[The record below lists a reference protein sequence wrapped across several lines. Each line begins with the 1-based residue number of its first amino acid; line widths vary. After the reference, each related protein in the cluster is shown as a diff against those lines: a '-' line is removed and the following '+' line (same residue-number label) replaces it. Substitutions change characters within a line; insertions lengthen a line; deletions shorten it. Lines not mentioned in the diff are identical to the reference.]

1 MNERA
6 PVKRFAPFAC
16 EKKPATGS
24 RAMVVANHPL
34 ASAAGAEMLLAGGN
48 AVDAAVAALFALT
61 VVEPMMVGV
70 LGGGIAHIRLAN
82 GRHVV
87 LDGLGTAPGAAHGA
101 MYETVSDAL
110 PRYRETAGR
119 ANQVGPLAVAVP
131 GALAGWCR
139 ALRDFGTL
147 STEDV
152 TAPAVRLAERGFTAT
167 PYLADCV
174 ADLASDLGHDPG
186 LSALFLPGGTPLRAG
201 ARVVQPEYAQTLRTI
216 AREGAD
222 ALYAGELGSAL
233 VEAMS
238 RTGGLVTREDL
249 GAYRVIERDPIRGAY
264 RGFEILG
271 PPPPA
276 SSGVHVV
283 QMLNLLEGFDVGA
296 MGFGSPDAVHLLAEV
311 MKIAFA
317 DRAVATA
324 DPAFIE
330 VPVERLTGKGY
341 AEQRRRLIDP
351 ARTRR
356 WEPGV
361 PAAAAKSGAARQAA
375 RDAPGGSGAPGGPEV
390 PGRLEAPG
398 GSGAPGR
405 LEAPGGSE
413 ALDGSGVPGRLEAP
427 GGSGVPGRLEAPGGS
442 GAPGRLEAPGGFGA
456 PGGSE
461 ALDGSGVPDGPG
473 AEVGTALGREPGCT
487 THVTVAD
494 AEGNVVA
501 TTQTINGLFGAC
513 IRIPG
518 TGMIANNYMF
528 NFDPHPGRALSVEP
542 GKRVFTSMA
551 PMMVRREGQLLYA
564 LGLPGGLRIFPSAL
578 QALVNLL
585 DHGMTLQE
593 AVEAPR
599 IWTEGGAVEMEEA
612 FPEAVGKALADR
624 GHEVERLP
632 RIGGGMN
639 AIAFADDGGLTGAA
653 CWRADG
659 TPVAIAGG
667 LARAGVRFSGM

>member
-1 MNERA
+1 MK
-6 PVKRFAPFAC
+6 PTKRFTTFAC
-16 EKKPATGS
+16 EKRPAVGS
-24 RAMVVANHPL
+24 RAMVVTNHPL
-34 ASAAGAEMLLAGGN
+34 ASAAGAEMLLGGGN
-48 AVDAAVAALFALT
+48 AVDAAAAALFALT

-70 LGGGIAHIRLAN
+70 LGGGIAHIRLAG

-87 LDGLGTAPGAAHGA
+87 IDALSTAPAAAHDA
-101 MYETVSDAL
+101 MYETVSDEL
-110 PRYRETAGR
+110 PDYRKTSGR
-119 ANQVGPLAVAVP
+119 ANEVGPLAVGVP

-139 ALRDFGTL
+139 ALGDFGTL
-147 STEDV
+147 SVADV
-152 TAPAVRLAERGFTAT
+152 TAPAIRLAERGFTAT

-174 ADLASDLGHDPG
+174 ADLAPDLRRDPG
-186 LSALFLPGGTPLRAG
+186 LAALFLPGGAPLRAG
-201 ARVVQPEYAQTLRTI
+201 DRVVQPEYAAALRVI
-216 AREGAD
+216 ARDGPGALYGGTLGD
-222 ALYAGELGSAL
+222 ALMDT
-233 VEAMS
+233 MS
-238 RTGGLVTREDL
+238 RAGGLVRREDL
-249 GAYRVIERDPIRGAY
+249 DAYRVIEREPIRGIY

-283 QMLNLLEGFDVGA
+283 QMLNLLEGFDVRG
-296 MGFGSPDAVHLLAEV
+296 MGFGSADALHLLAEA

-324 DPAFIE
+324 DPAFVD
-330 VPVERLTGKGY
+330 VPVERLIDKSY
-341 AEQRRRLIDP
+341 ADERRRLVDP
-351 ARTRR
+351 TRARR

-361 PAAAAKSGAARQAA
+361 HPANSTSSPTGSTDRD
-375 RDAPGGSGAPGGPEV
+375 DAPGPAEPGGE
-390 PGRLEAPG
+390 
-398 GSGAPGR
+398 S
-405 LEAPGGSE
+405 S
-413 ALDGSGVPGRLEAP
+413 
-427 GGSGVPGRLEAPGGS
+427 
-442 GAPGRLEAPGGFGA
+442 
-456 PGGSE
+456 
-461 ALDGSGVPDGPG
+461 
-473 AEVGTALGREPGCT
+473 CT

-513 IRIPG
+513 VQIPG

-551 PMMVRREGQLLYA
+551 PMMVRRDGRLLHA
-564 LGLPGGLRIFPSAL
+564 LGLPGGLRIFPSAM

-585 DHGMTLQE
+585 DHEMTLQE

-612 FPEAVGKALADR
+612 FPEEVANELAGH
-624 GHEVERLP
+624 GHEVARMQ

-639 AIAFADDGGLTGAA
+639 AIAFGDDGSLTGAA

-659 TPVAIAGG
+659 TPVGIAGG
-667 LARAGVRFSGM
+667 LARAGVRFSGV

>member
-1 MNERA
+1 MNTHK
-6 PVKRFAPFAC
+6 PGKHFTTFTC
-16 EKKPATGS
+16 EKRPAVGS
-24 RAMVVANHPL
+24 RGMVVTNHPL
-34 ASAAGAEMLLAGGN
+34 ASAAGAEMLLSGGN

-70 LGGGIAHIRLAN
+70 LGGGVAHIRLAD

-87 LDGLGTAPGAAHGA
+87 LDDLSTAPAAAHGA
-101 MYETVSDAL
+101 MYETVSDTL
-110 PRYRETAGR
+110 PDYRRTVGR
-119 ANQVGPLAVAVP
+119 ANEVGPLAVAVP

-139 ALRDFGTL
+139 ALEDFGVL
-147 STEDV
+147 SIEDV
-152 TAPAVRLAERGFTAT
+152 TAPAIRLAARGFTAT

-174 ADLASDLGHDPG
+174 ADLAPDLSRDPG
-186 LSALFLPGGTPLRAG
+186 LSARFLPGGAPLRAG
-201 ARVVQPEYAQTLRTI
+201 HRVMQPEYAETLRII
-216 AREGAD
+216 ARAGAGALHGGPLGD
-222 ALYAGELGSAL
+222 ALADT
-233 VEAMS
+233 MS
-238 RTGGLVTREDL
+238 RTGGLVRREDL
-249 GAYRVIERDPIRGAY
+249 AAYRVIERAPVCGTY

-296 MGFGSPDAVHLLAEV
+296 MGFGALDALHLLAEA

-324 DPAFIE
+324 DPAFVD
-330 VPVERLTGKGY
+330 VPVARLTDKDY
-341 AEQRRRLIDP
+341 AAQRRRLIDP

-361 PAAAAKSGAARQAA
+361 FGADPGSAPEPMAGGPTDSRPSAHHEAIHAPSGSESVRPAGRDGSPASGARPGLDPPDAPDIPGAAARSGAAGAA
-375 RDAPGGSGAPGGPEV
+375 GGES
-390 PGRLEAPG
+390 
-398 GSGAPGR
+398 
-405 LEAPGGSE
+405 
-413 ALDGSGVPGRLEAP
+413 
-427 GGSGVPGRLEAPGGS
+427 
-442 GAPGRLEAPGGFGA
+442 
-456 PGGSE
+456 
-461 ALDGSGVPDGPG
+461 
-473 AEVGTALGREPGCT
+473 GCT

-501 TTQTINGLFGAC
+501 TTQTLNGLFGAC
-513 IRIPG
+513 VQIPG

-551 PMMVRREGQLLYA
+551 PMMVRRGGRLLHA

-585 DHGMTLQE
+585 DHGMSLQE

-599 IWTEGGAVEMEEA
+599 IWTEGGVVEMEEGFSA
-612 FPEAVGKALADR
+612 EAASALAAR
-624 GHEVERLP
+624 GHEVARVP

-639 AIAFADDGGLTGAA
+639 AIAFGDDGTLTGAA

-659 TPVAIAGG
+659 TPVGIAGG
-667 LARAGVRFSGM
+667 LARAGVRFSSL